1 MSASMSAIAA
11 AAVAAAAPRAPPVPC
26 GGARASTAAEQ
37 LFWQREQLEA
47 RRLVCR
53 PSLTACPWRAGAR
66 VPPRLLARVRAA
78 PHTAGGGSCCRR
90 LAGTTDLPPPGGWR
104 GEPAVGTSAD
114 EADTTSRVRSRDRT
128 PLSLA
133 SELMASAVWAGGG
146 GAAGGGSGSG
156 GAGGAS
162 TAAWAAG
169 LDLQVPGSSP
179 VSHLRLRDLYS
190 SAAAHAPGGVL
201 VGPPSAELASPRSAT
216 FGRRPASTDAS
227 LGFQDGVAY
236 AGARR
241 SPHTLRSVEVAAL
254 GGGGSSPASGSSPG
268 RHVAEPRARLTPSAG
283 PVTPL
288 PRPQRPRSLS
298 SRLALPEAAAEEL
311 RRLAPGRTGSTR
323 DVF

>member
-1 MSASMSAIAA
+1 M
-11 AAVAAAAPRAPPVPC
+11 VPFR
-26 GGARASTAAEQ
+26 GA
-37 LFWQREQLEA
+37 
-47 RRLVCR
+47 
-53 PSLTACPWRAGAR
+53 WRT
-66 VPPRLLARVRAA
+66 L
-78 PHTAGGGSCCRR
+78 
-90 LAGTTDLPPPGGWR
+90 
-104 GEPAVGTSAD
+104 
-114 EADTTSRVRSRDRT
+114 
-128 PLSLA
+128 LSLA

-216 FGRRPASTDAS
+216 FGRRPASTDAP
-227 LGFQDGVAY
+227 LGFQDGVPY

-254 GGGGSSPASGSSPG
+254 GGGGSSPAPGSSPG
-268 RHVAEPRARLTPSAG
+268 RHVAEPRARLIPSAG

>member
-1 MSASMSAIAA
+1 MVRLVAGSRERCAQLLHPHAIEIATIVLPSGPGDELVAVSVASTEKAA
-11 AAVAAAAPRAPPVPC
+11 GGEVGRRRERVLPAAVSR
-26 GGARASTAAEQ
+26 
-37 LFWQREQLEA
+37 
-47 RRLVCR
+47 
-53 PSLTACPWRAGAR
+53 
-66 VPPRLLARVRAA
+66 
-78 PHTAGGGSCCRR
+78 
-90 LAGTTDLPPPGGWR
+90 TTDLPPPGGWR
-104 GEPAVGTSAD
+104 GEPASSDDVGTSA
-114 EADTTSRVRSRDRT
+114 VRSRDRT

-216 FGRRPASTDAS
+216 FGRRPASTDAP
-227 LGFQDGVAY
+227 LGFQDGVPY

-254 GGGGSSPASGSSPG
+254 GGGGSSPAPGSSPG
-268 RHVAEPRARLTPSAG
+268 RHVAEPRARLIPSAG

>member
-1 MSASMSAIAA
+1 M
-11 AAVAAAAPRAPPVPC
+11 
-26 GGARASTAAEQ
+26 
-37 LFWQREQLEA
+37 
-47 RRLVCR
+47 
-53 PSLTACPWRAGAR
+53 
-66 VPPRLLARVRAA
+66 
-78 PHTAGGGSCCRR
+78 
-90 LAGTTDLPPPGGWR
+90 
-104 GEPAVGTSAD
+104 GTSAD

-216 FGRRPASTDAS
+216 FGRRPASTDAP
-227 LGFQDGVAY
+227 LGFQDGVPY

-254 GGGGSSPASGSSPG
+254 GGGGSSPAPGSSPG